1 MKSDKVRLGIVGC
14 GVIAQHHLA
23 AAAQLGN
30 VRVTFVADLREDIA
44 RQTAEKFGVKR
55 WGTRADEL
63 LRDPEV
69 DAVVLA
75 LPACARTAV
84 AIEAFRLGKH
94 VLTEK
99 PVAMNAEE
107 VERLIQAQGSCVAA
121 CCSSR
126 YRFTPAARAAAEFF
140 RSGALGALRSLH
152 CRNVVG
158 IGPRPTKSPP
168 TWRLMKAQNG
178 GGILMN
184 WGCYDL
190 DYMLGTTG
198 WSVAPRAALGKTWGV
213 APHLAEMRAA
223 PGSDA
228 ETHVTALVLCDGG
241 VVLDY
246 ERAEMY
252 AGATQTGW
260 QMTGEKGTLRLQ
272 MTCVGQG
279 EIIFEKADPAAGIV
293 REIIWSG
300 NMDNA
305 QVHAGPLADFTGAIL
320 TGRPPCTSLREALL
334 VQRITDAIYRSAET
348 GRLEPV

>member
-23 AAAQLGN
+23 AAIQLGN
-30 VRVTFVADLREDIA
+30 AQVTFVADLREDAA

-55 WGTRADEL
+55 WTTRTEEL
-63 LRDPEV
+63 LGDPEV

-75 LPACARTAV
+75 LPACARTAL
-84 AIEAFRLGKH
+84 ALEAFRLGKH

-99 PVAMNAEE
+99 PVAMNAGE
-107 VERLIQAQGSCVAA
+107 VKQLIQAQGSLVAA

-140 RSGALGALRSLH
+140 KSGALGVVRSLH
-152 CRNVVG
+152 CRNVMG
-158 IGPRPTKSPP
+158 IGSRPTKSPP

-190 DYMLGTTG
+190 DYMLGITG
-198 WSVAPRAALGKTWGV
+198 WSVTPRTALGKTWRV

-260 QMTGEKGTLRLQ
+260 QITGEKGTLRLQ
-272 MTCVGQG
+272 MTWMEQG
-279 EIIFEKADPAAGIV
+279 EIVFEKADPAAGIV
-293 REIIWSG
+293 RETIWNG
-300 NMDNA
+300 TMDRA
-305 QVHAGPLADFTGAIL
+305 AVHAGPLADFTDAIL
-320 TGRPPCTSLREALL
+320 TGRTPCTSLKQALV
-334 VQRITDAIYRSAET
+334 VQQITDAIYRSAET
-348 GRLEPV
+348 GCLEPV

>member
-1 MKSDKVRLGIVGC
+1 
-14 GVIAQHHLA
+14 
-23 AAAQLGN
+23 
-30 VRVTFVADLREDIA
+30 
-44 RQTAEKFGVKR
+44 VKR
-55 WGTRADEL
+55 WTTRAAEL
-63 LRDPEV
+63 LGDPEV

-75 LPACARTAV
+75 LPACARTAL
-84 AIEAFRLGKH
+84 ALEAFRRGKH

-99 PVAMNAEE
+99 PVAMNAAE
-107 VERLIQAQGSCVAA
+107 VERSISAQGSRVAA

-126 YRFTPAARAAAEFF
+126 YRFTEAARAAEAFF
-140 RSGALGALRSLH
+140 RTGALGALRSLY

-158 IGPRPTKSPP
+158 IGPRPTKPPP

-190 DYMLGTTG
+190 DYMLGITG
-198 WSVAPRAALGKTWGV
+198 WSVAPRAALGKAWRV

-272 MTCVGQG
+272 MTCVEQG
-279 EIIFEKADPAAGIV
+279 EIVFEKADPAAGLC
-293 REIIWSG
+293 REIIWKG
-300 NMDNA
+300 KMDSSV
-305 QVHAGPLADFTGAIL
+305 VHSGPLADFVAAIL
-320 TGRPPCTSLREALL
+320 TGRGPCTSLKEALV
-334 VQRITDAIYRSAET
+334 VQRITDAIYRSAES